1 MGDWLH
7 AARERDLAKAS
18 SMERP
23 GMVPESLDW
32 GRDAVSEVREQPP
45 CVGNLYFKAKK
56 PVDPRARSRTLGP
69 PEGKSLGRKPAS
81 QGTRAI
87 VQLGGCFLA

>member
-1 MGDWLH
+1 
-7 AARERDLAKAS
+7 
-18 SMERP
+18 
-23 GMVPESLDW
+23 MVPESLDW

-87 VQLGGCFLA
+87 VQLGGCLSCIVNLGWIPASHMVPKHCQE